1 MKCAICGLEKS
12 KVYRH
17 HIKPKSKGGKHSEIA
32 KCCKTCHRQIHML
45 FTEKELAEMSL
56 KELIANVKM
65 QTFIKWRQ
73 KHPEEYKA
81 RMSRKVKRWK
91 KYHR

>member
-1 MKCAICGLEKS
+1 
-12 KVYRH
+12 
-17 HIKPKSKGGKHSEIA
+17 
-32 KCCKTCHRQIHML
+32 ML